1 MTIESTESAVQ
12 QPDQKKPQRRQLS
25 DRAIVNLFI
34 WPALILL
41 IAMNVF
47 PLFYSLYLGFTD
59 YSAITRQQPQW
70 VAFENFSKILNDEL
84 LWKYFATTG
93 RFALLSVGLQT
104 IVGFS
109 LAMLVNHK
117 FKGSG
122 LLTTLILIPMMIS
135 PVVVGLFW
143 KLMYNPTFGFF
154 NLLIGYTKFLFI
166 AFFIASIFAAYFL
179 LKRYISNKKIYLLIT
194 GILFGVV
201 GIVGLLAYFSDYSL
215 FGFLS
220 GFFNPSTA
228 PYMLASRFAG
238 TPIPGMALWAVVIV
252 DVWMWSPFVMLLVLS
267 GLKAIPDYL
276 YEAAAI
282 DRASSWFQFWRITLP
297 QVAPLLLI
305 AILFR
310 TIEAFKAFD
319 LVMGMTGG
327 GPGDQTELIS
337 VNLYRQAFLGQW
349 RTGRA
354 SALAY
359 IILIIIIAVSNLYI
373 RYLNQ
378 MKGED

>member
-1 MTIESTESAVQ
+1 VSTVDQETKK
-12 QPDQKKPQRRQLS
+12 QPRRRQLS
-25 DRAIVNLFI
+25 NRAIVNLFI
-34 WPALILL
+34 WPALLLL

-59 YSAITRQQPQW
+59 YSAITRPQPVW
-70 VAFENFSKILNDEL
+70 VGFQNFSKVLNDEQM
-84 LWKYFATTG
+84 WKYFATTG

-104 IVGFS
+104 LVGFG
-109 LAMLVNHK
+109 LAMLVNEK

-154 NLLIGYTKFLFI
+154 NYLIG
-166 AFFIASIFAAYFL
+166 
-179 LKRYISNKKIYLLIT
+179 
-194 GILFGVV
+194 
-201 GIVGLLAYFSDYSL
+201 FS
-215 FGFLS
+215 
-220 GFFNPSTA
+220 NPSTA
-228 PYMLASRFAG
+228 PDWLASRFAG
-238 TPIPGMALWAVVIV
+238 TPVPGMALWAVVIV

-297 QVAPLLLI
+297 QVTPLLLI
-305 AILFR
+305 AVLFR

-319 LVMGMTGG
+319 LIMGMTGG

-359 IILIIIIAVSNLYI
+359 IILIIIIAISNLYI

-378 MKGED
+378 MKGES